1 MTLQKLLTKI
11 NDEKPNA
18 FGNERLISF
27 VNEIE
32 GTVAEQLH
40 KNPVSYTADDMDKE
54 LLAPA
59 PYDTLYVSW
68 VKSQIDYAHE
78 EYASYQLNQEQFSA
92 DMEEFIDWIV
102 RTKQAVEAVFP
113 SRFRHIF

>member
-1 MTLQKLLTKI
+1 MTLQELLTKVK
-11 NDEKPNA
+11 DEKPNA
-18 FGNERLISF
+18 FGDERLINF

-40 KNPVSYTADDMDKE
+40 TNPVRYTADDMSKE
-54 LLAPA
+54 LLAKF

-68 VKSQIDYAHE
+68 VKAQIDYAHE
-78 EYASYQLNQEQFSA
+78 EYPSYQLNQEQFSA

-102 RTKQAVEAVFP
+102 RTGQAVEAVFP
-113 SRFRHIF
+113 SRFRNIF

>member
-1 MTLQKLLTKI
+1 MKLSELLAKI
-11 NDEKPNA
+11 NDEKKNA
-18 FGNERLISF
+18 FGNERLINF

-40 KNPVSYTADDMDKE
+40 KNPVRYTTNDMDKD
-54 LLAPA
+54 LLAPF

-68 VKSQIDYAHE
+68 VKAQIDYAHE

-92 DMEEFIDWIV
+92 DMEELVDWIV
-102 RTKQAVEAVFP
+102 RTGQAVEAVFP